1 MDLTVAIP
9 ILTFVLGVLCAHA
22 DVKLRRWL
30 ITKDEREERK
40 LAQAALDKEMPT
52 WGKQ

>member
-1 MDLTVAIP
+1 MDGVTFAAVGLGAAVVGAGVA
-9 ILTFVLGVLCAHA
+9 LLGTRLE
-22 DVKLRRWL
+22 RRWRHR
-30 ITKDEREERK
+30 DERK